1 MLMKQAKAFCSW
13 LTDKTLRQLPLL
25 LFVIFVFS
33 APSFINTARLPLAG
47 LITYTLPQS
56 VIFGVVFALLANLRK
71 WIWWTIYS
79 LCSLI
84 MLLEFGAFFT
94 QSSRI
99 TSSLAIIIAQS
110 NVGESSEF
118 LSAFYKPVLTS
129 LAIAVAIAFA
139 VIIFDKLWQK
149 RWFKS
154 INESI
159 NARAYLVYTLAFC
172 ILASS
177 AFSVL
182 RIKQSSEVHTHIWQR
197 TTNGQVADFS
207 VPIVYFY
214 VAKDLFFNP
223 IEEKL
228 VGLAAIQHNIII
240 NDSGPADSIMI
251 VYVVGESSDRNRSNI
266 YGYPM
271 ETNPRLAQLQK
282 NGSMAVFKNVV
293 SRYHQTIDLYAQL
306 LSPCDIED
314 KESFYKLPM
323 LPAIF
328 KKIGYDVAYYDN
340 QSSPEEGR
348 LFDIGCQFFFT
359 NKTVKEQNLNRLNSH
374 IYSYDGDIFENHPPK
389 EYSLKNLII
398 YHLIGNH
405 MIYSERYP
413 HEYAVFK
420 AEDYAPLYSGEA
432 AEKMAHYD
440 NATHYTDSLLNKL
453 INKLSTKNAVLVYT
467 SDHGDEVYD
476 YRDSWGRS
484 QGEHPVGSDK
494 VLHEVPL
501 YVWASEKFRAK
512 HPGVMDSLRAN
523 ADKPIYNTDISHTI
537 LELAGIK
544 TPYLNKNLSLLH
556 KSAGRRNRR
565 TTTFDYDR
573 RRAEIDSVRLRYD
586 GAGHW
591 R

>member
-118 LSAFYKPVLTS
+118 LSAFYKPVLT
-129 LAIAVAIAFA
+129 AVAISVMIAVA
-139 VIIFDKLWQK
+139 VIIFDKVWRR
-149 RWFKS
+149 RWYNGISKT
-154 INESI
+154 INSRSW
-159 NARAYLVYTLAFC
+159 AVYILAFL
-172 ILASS
+172 IVAASGFS
-177 AFSVL
+177 AL
-182 RIKQSSEVHTHIWQR
+182 RIKQAASVHTLYWQR
-197 TTNGQVADFS
+197 TANGNVADVT
-207 VPIVYFY
+207 VPIVYSY
-214 VAKDLFFNP
+214 IIKDLFFNP
-223 IEEKL
+223 SVEQL
-228 VGLAAIQHNIII
+228 SDLADIQRDIKAYDEGGTDSLLMVYII
-240 NDSGPADSIMI
+240 
-251 VYVVGESSDRNRSNI
+251 GESANRNRSNI
-266 YGYPM
+266 YGYPFI
-271 ETNPRLAQLQK
+271 TNPKLANLIASGDMVAF
-282 NGSMAVFKNVV
+282 NDVISF
-293 SRYHQTIDLYAQL
+293 SDRTIDLIGPL
-306 LSPCDIED
+306 LSPSDIEA
-314 KESFYKLPM
+314 KKRFFKQPM

-328 KKIGYDVAYYDN
+328 KHTGYNVDYFDN
-340 QSSPEEGR
+340 QSTPKKTST
-348 LFDIGCQFFFT
+348 FDFGCIFFFSNSDIRQQCVSKFNDENYEYDEELFTKNPPLAT
-359 NKTVKEQNLNRLNSH
+359 NK
-374 IYSYDGDIFENHPPK
+374 
-389 EYSLKNLII
+389 KNLII
-398 YHLIGNH
+398 YHLQGNH
-405 MIYSERYP
+405 VKFEYRYP
-413 HEYAVFK
+413 KHVAKFK
-420 AEDYAPLYSGEA
+420 ASDYEFLNGEPA
-432 AEKMAHYD
+432 DIMADYD
-440 NATHYTDSLLNKL
+440 NATYYTDLLISQL
-453 INKLSTKNAVLVYT
+453 INKISDKNAVVIYT
-467 SDHGDEVYD
+467 SDHGEEAYD
-476 YRDSWGRS
+476 YREHWGRELNCS
-484 QGEHPVGSDK
+484 IPGTVK